1 MYGQQGRDFN
11 WLMGQYHP
19 GLMQLNRRNA
29 DDHKIYGLLT
39 FWYVFPGSCMD
50 YLLDGIVTAL
60 QLIVTLDAEVTHCT
74 LVSLQVSSIAI
85 LLASL
90 VGLPC
95 SFLIG
100 MYDFKGKKTVITLFN
115 TLMAIPTVVIG
126 LFVFS
131 FISRQGP
138 LGVLGLLFTPAAMV
152 IGQFL
157 LATPIVVALSYAA
170 IQGIDPR
177 VKMTAL
183 TLGARSHQVIITL
196 LLEARFAIIAA
207 VIAGFGRVIG
217 EVGSAMMLGGNIR
230 GYTRTISTAIALE
243 TSKGEFSLG
252 LALGMILLSVALS
265 VNIALRYLQHK
276 SK

>member
-1 MYGQQGRDFN
+1 MYGF
-11 WLMGQYHP
+11 LAF
-19 GLMQLNRRNA
+19 RNV
-29 DDHKIYGLLT
+29 L
-39 FWYVFPGSCMD
+39 PGSCMD

-74 LVSLQVSSIAI
+74 LVSLQVSAIAI

-152 IGQFL
+152 VGQFL

-252 LALGMILLSVALS
+252 LALGMILLTVALS

>member
-1 MYGQQGRDFN
+1 
-11 WLMGQYHP
+11 
-19 GLMQLNRRNA
+19 
-29 DDHKIYGLLT
+29 
-39 FWYVFPGSCMD
+39 MD

-74 LVSLQVSSIAI
+74 LVSLQVSAIAI

-100 MYDFKGKKTVITLFN
+100 MYDFQGKKTVITLFN

-252 LALGMILLSVALS
+252 LALGMILLTVALS

>member
-1 MYGQQGRDFN
+1 VN
-11 WLMGQYHP
+11 
-19 GLMQLNRRNA
+19 
-29 DDHKIYGLLT
+29 
-39 FWYVFPGSCMD
+39 
-50 YLLDGIVTAL
+50 YLLDGLATAL
-60 QLIVTLDAEVTHCT
+60 QLILSLDAEVMHCT

-95 SFLIG
+95 SFMIG
-100 MYDFKGKKTVITLFN
+100 MYDFRGKKTLITLVN

-131 FISRQGP
+131 FVSRQGP

-157 LATPIVVALSYAA
+157 LATPIIIALSFAA

-177 VKMTAL
+177 IRVTAL
-183 TLGARSHQVIITL
+183 TLGARSHQVIVTL
-196 LLEARFAIIAA
+196 LLEARYAIIAA

-243 TSKGEFSLG
+243 TSKGVFSLG
-252 LALGMILLSVALS
+252 LALGMILLTVALS

>member
-1 MYGQQGRDFN
+1 MN
-11 WLMGQYHP
+11 
-19 GLMQLNRRNA
+19 
-29 DDHKIYGLLT
+29 
-39 FWYVFPGSCMD
+39 
-50 YLLDGIVTAL
+50 YLLDGIATAL
-60 QLIVTLDAEVTHCT
+60 RLIVTLDAEVTHCT
-74 LVSLQVSSIAI
+74 LVSLQVSSLAI

-100 MYDFKGKKTVITLFN
+100 IYEFKGKRTLITLVN
-115 TLMAIPTVVIG
+115 TLMAVPTVVIG
-126 LFVFS
+126 LFVFA
-131 FISRQGP
+131 FVSRQGP

-157 LATPIVVALSYAA
+157 LATPIVIALSYAA

-177 VKMTAL
+177 VKVTAL
-183 TLGARSHQVIITL
+183 ALGARSHQVIVTL
-196 LLEARFAIIAA
+196 LLESRFAIMAA

-243 TSKGEFSLG
+243 TSKGQFSLG
-252 LALGMILLSVALS
+252 IALGMILLTVALS
-265 VNIALRYLQHK
+265 VNIALRYLQQK
-276 SK
+276 SR

>member
-1 MYGQQGRDFN
+1 
-11 WLMGQYHP
+11 
-19 GLMQLNRRNA
+19 
-29 DDHKIYGLLT
+29 
-39 FWYVFPGSCMD
+39 MD
-50 YLLDGIVTAL
+50 YLLDGIATAL

-74 LVSLQVSSIAI
+74 LVSLQVSAIAI

-100 MYDFKGKKTVITLFN
+100 MYDFHGKKTVITLFN

-252 LALGMILLSVALS
+252 LALGMILLTVALS

>member
-1 MYGQQGRDFN
+1 
-11 WLMGQYHP
+11 
-19 GLMQLNRRNA
+19 
-29 DDHKIYGLLT
+29 
-39 FWYVFPGSCMD
+39 MD
-50 YLLDGIVTAL
+50 YILDGIATAL
-60 QLIVTLDAEVTHCT
+60 RLIFMLDAEVMHCT
-74 LVSLQVSSIAI
+74 LVSLQVSTIAI

-100 MYDFKGKKTVITLFN
+100 IYEFKGKRSLITLVN

-126 LFVFS
+126 LFVFA
-131 FISRQGP
+131 FVSRQGP
-138 LGVLGLLFTPAAMV
+138 LGVLGLLFTPAAMI

-157 LATPIVVALSYAA
+157 LATPIVIALSYAA

-177 VKMTAL
+177 IKLTAL
-183 TLGARSHQVIITL
+183 ALGARSHQVILTL
-196 LLEARFAIIAA
+196 LLEARYAIIAA

-217 EVGSAMMLGGNIR
+217 EVGSAMMLGGNIK

-252 LALGMILLSVALS
+252 IALGMILLTVALS
-265 VNIALRYLQHK
+265 VNIALRYLQQK
-276 SK
+276 AK

>member
-1 MYGQQGRDFN
+1 
-11 WLMGQYHP
+11 
-19 GLMQLNRRNA
+19 
-29 DDHKIYGLLT
+29 
-39 FWYVFPGSCMD
+39 MD
-50 YLLDGIVTAL
+50 YLLDGIATAL

-74 LVSLQVSSIAI
+74 LVSLQVSAIAI
-85 LLASL
+85 LMASL

-100 MYDFKGKKTVITLFN
+100 MYDFQGKKTVITLFN

-252 LALGMILLSVALS
+252 LALGMILLTVALS

>member
-1 MYGQQGRDFN
+1 VN
-11 WLMGQYHP
+11 
-19 GLMQLNRRNA
+19 
-29 DDHKIYGLLT
+29 
-39 FWYVFPGSCMD
+39 
-50 YLLDGIVTAL
+50 YLLDGLATAL
-60 QLIVTLDAEVTHCT
+60 QLILSLDAEVMHCT

-100 MYDFKGKKTVITLFN
+100 MYDFRGKKTLITLVN

-157 LATPIVVALSYAA
+157 LATPIIIALSFAA

-177 VKMTAL
+177 IRVTAL
-183 TLGARSHQVIITL
+183 TLGARSHQVIVTL
-196 LLEARFAIIAA
+196 LLEARYAIIAA

-230 GYTRTISTAIALE
+230 GYTRTISTTIALE

-252 LALGMILLSVALS
+252 LALGMILLTVALS

>member
-1 MYGQQGRDFN
+1 
-11 WLMGQYHP
+11 
-19 GLMQLNRRNA
+19 
-29 DDHKIYGLLT
+29 
-39 FWYVFPGSCMD
+39 MD

-60 QLIVTLDAEVTHCT
+60 QLIVTIDAEVTHCT
-74 LVSLQVSSIAI
+74 LVSLRVSAIAI

-100 MYDFKGKKTVITLFN
+100 IYDFKGKKTLITLVN

-131 FISRQGP
+131 FVSRQGP

-157 LATPIVVALSYAA
+157 LATPIIIALSFAA

-177 VKMTAL
+177 IKMTAL
-183 TLGARSHQVIITL
+183 ALGARSHQVIVTL
-196 LLEARFAIIAA
+196 LLEARYAIIAA

-252 LALGMILLSVALS
+252 IALGMILLTVALS
-265 VNIALRYLQHK
+265 VNIALRYLQQR

>member
-1 MYGQQGRDFN
+1 
-11 WLMGQYHP
+11 
-19 GLMQLNRRNA
+19 
-29 DDHKIYGLLT
+29 
-39 FWYVFPGSCMD
+39 MD
-50 YLLDGIVTAL
+50 YLLDGIATAL

-74 LVSLQVSSIAI
+74 LVSLQVSAIAI

>member
-1 MYGQQGRDFN
+1 
-11 WLMGQYHP
+11 
-19 GLMQLNRRNA
+19 
-29 DDHKIYGLLT
+29 
-39 FWYVFPGSCMD
+39 MD
-50 YLLDGIVTAL
+50 YLLDGIATAL

-74 LVSLQVSSIAI
+74 LVSLQVSAIAI

-252 LALGMILLSVALS
+252 LALGMILLTVALS